1 MYCFANSPAN
11 LRNGKYKLPT
21 YIDMPCWSLQ
31 LLLFP
36 RFDCCEGCVSSRVWR
51 RFRRCFARERVPRLN
66 HFEIKIS
73 TVSQGWDYGCNTRH
87 IVPAFS
93 KKKSKRINVEVSAR
107 SSEYGL
113 VDSMELQILS
123 VFSLAADPE
132 TLVQL

>member
-1 MYCFANSPAN
+1 MYGVVSGVA
-11 LRNGKYKLPT
+11 
-21 YIDMPCWSLQ
+21 SLGN
-31 LLLFP
+31 
-36 RFDCCEGCVSSRVWR
+36 EYHVSTILKSKSAPLVK
-51 RFRRCFARERVPRLN
+51 AGTTAATLATSYL
-66 HFEIKIS
+66 HF
-73 TVSQGWDYGCNTRH
+73 Q
-87 IVPAFS
+87 